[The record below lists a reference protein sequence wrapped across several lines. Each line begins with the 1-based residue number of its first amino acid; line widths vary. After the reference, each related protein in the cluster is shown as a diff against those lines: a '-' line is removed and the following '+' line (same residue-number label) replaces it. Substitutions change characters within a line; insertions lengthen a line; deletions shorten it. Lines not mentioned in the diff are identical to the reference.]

1 MYIDLSLFTF
11 QGLLARGDLRGG
23 LVEKDEHPG
32 ALPGIRVEEHHTSA
46 ANHLAPINKS
56 HHHGG
61 HMTNGL
67 DHMTQYR
74 HDVGARPASAT
85 ELVMTN
91 QNAPSR
97 SHGVAVMTQAR
108 MPHPVAGG
116 DHKSHSHS
124 DMSHPHSSIASH
136 SSTNSHPSY
145 SPSSQGHSSHSHSS
159 LSPHMTTMSGPGSN
173 THPPLSLSLSSL
185 GYASDERNSTDTSL
199 VHSTPNLVYHFPQ
212 RSKGNLAGSTDPEMT
227 TSANYRRSRQMQKS
241 LSEDANDTQQ
251 VFPRPTSLGL
261 ISRGGVA
268 GSAAVP
274 EQQYFVC
281 PSCGKALPAHGQ
293 LEGAESWFQHIKFC
307 GGV

>member
-173 THPPLSLSLSSL
+173 TPPTPQPLAIQPRLRIGREKQHGHLPRALHP
-185 GYASDERNSTDTSL
+185 E
-199 VHSTPNLVYHFPQ
+199 
-212 RSKGNLAGSTDPEMT
+212 
-227 TSANYRRSRQMQKS
+227 
-241 LSEDANDTQQ
+241 
-251 VFPRPTSLGL
+251 PRIP
-261 ISRGGVA
+261 
-268 GSAAVP
+268 
-274 EQQYFVC
+274 
-281 PSCGKALPAHGQ
+281 LPAEVKGQ
-293 LEGAESWFQHIKFC
+293 SRRQYGSRNDHFS
-307 GGV
+307 